1 MLSRILIAN
10 RGEVA
15 LRIIRACKELSI
27 ETVVVYSEADR
38 DAFYVGLAD
47 DAICIGPAQ
56 SSKSYLNI
64 PAIISAAEIA
74 DVEAI
79 HPGYGFLAENSH
91 FADICESCNIKFI
104 GPSPA
109 AMELVGNK
117 VKARQIAADHKV
129 PVLPGGEFAIDDED
143 GARKLAVDMGFP
155 VMIKATSGGG
165 GRGMRAAHNEISLV
179 ASIRA
184 ARAEAEASFRDCS
197 LYLEKLLQK
206 PRHIEVQII
215 ADEHGNM
222 IHLGDREC
230 SVQRRHQKLIEEAPA
245 PNLPHN
251 LREDLH
257 KAAIRL
263 AEAVNYTNA
272 GTVEF
277 LVDEKGSFCFI
288 EMNARLQVEHPITEM
303 ITGLDIVKL
312 QLRIA
317 SGEKLRIR
325 QRKVNFRGTAIE
337 CRINAEDPDNDFK
350 PSPGTITFYSPPG
363 GMGVRIDSHAH
374 AGYEITPY
382 YDSLLGKLITF
393 APTRKNSINLMR
405 RALDEFE
412 IEGVKTTIPLYRRI
426 CNSRRFVEGKL
437 DTGFVEDF
445 LSKK

>member
-10 RGEVA
+10 RGEIA

-27 ETVVVYSEADR
+27 EAVVVHSEADR
-38 DAFYVGLAD
+38 DALYVRLAD

-91 FADICESCNIKFI
+91 FAEICESCNIKFI

-143 GARKLAVDMGFP
+143 AARQLAVDMGFP
-155 VMIKATSGGG
+155 VMIKATTGGG

-251 LREDLH
+251 VREDIH
-257 KAAIRL
+257 KAAVRL

-277 LVDEKGSFCFI
+277 LVDAKGGFCFI

-317 SGEKLRIR
+317 SGEKLRVR
-325 QRKVNFRGTAIE
+325 QKKVNFRGAAVE

-350 PSPGTITFYSPPG
+350 PTPGTITFYSPPG
-363 GMGVRIDSHAH
+363 GIGVRIDSHAH
-374 AGYEITPY
+374 AGYEVTPY
-382 YDSLLGKLITF
+382 YDSLLGKLITL
-393 APTRKNSINLMR
+393 APTRKDSIKLMR
-405 RALDEFE
+405 RALDEFQ

-426 CNSRRFVEGKL
+426 CNSRRFVGGKL